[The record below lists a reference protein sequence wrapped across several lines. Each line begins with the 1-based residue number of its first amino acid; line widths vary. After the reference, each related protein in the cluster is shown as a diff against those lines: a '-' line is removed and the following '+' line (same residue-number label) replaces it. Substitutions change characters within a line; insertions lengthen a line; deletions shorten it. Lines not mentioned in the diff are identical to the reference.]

1 MPSRSPPVPPP
12 PRRLRYD
19 PRLSW
24 REPMSEEWEIVKIVG
39 TTEEATIVVGF
50 LQSSG
55 IDSEAESLHA
65 SEFPTDIG
73 ELANINIRVPADR
86 SEEAKAL
93 LNQREDVATGDEGA
107 MSGEPLA
114 AEALGDPLGDPMLDT
129 TTETD

>member
-1 MPSRSPPVPPP
+1 
-12 PRRLRYD
+12 
-19 PRLSW
+19 
-24 REPMSEEWEIVKIVG
+24 MSEEWEIVKIVG

-55 IDSEAESLHA
+55 IDSEAESLHS
-65 SEFPTDIG
+65 SEFPADIG

-86 SEEAKAL
+86 AEEAKAL

-114 AEALGDPLGDPMLDT
+114 AGPGDSDQFGDVLPEGDPGPGGA
-129 TTETD
+129 